1 MPKAPAVKSAEAKKL
16 SPMDKR
22 FVAEYLIDLHP
33 KRAAIAAGFSVTVA
47 HTKAYQWVSN
57 CQLKP
62 LVYEAVQLALAKREQ
77 RTAITADRVL
87 EEMWAIGTADPNEL
101 VQYRI
106 GACAHCWGDPT
117 PTVDETLEPQPHGGA
132 LKRANAVLGDLAN
145 PAKDPNPEC
154 ERCAGEGVGRAYV
167 ADTRSLSPA
176 ARKLYAGVK
185 VNRDGS
191 VEVKMHDKAAALLN
205 IGRHL
210 GMFKDKLELTHDV
223 SEEMQAWL
231 NQRS

>member
-1 MPKAPAVKSAEAKKL
+1 MPKAPGQLDAKERL
-16 SPMDKR
+16 
-22 FVAEYLIDLHP
+22 FVAEYLKDLDP
-33 KRAAIAAGFSVTVA
+33 KRAAIAAGYSPSVA
-47 HTKAYQWVSN
+47 RCHSYLWICDDRRKAD
-57 CQLKP
+57 
-62 LVYEAVQLALAKREQ
+62 VYNAVQQALAKREQ
-77 RTAITADRVL
+77 RFAITADRVL

-106 GACAHCWGDPT
+106 GACANCWGDPT
-117 PTVDETLEPQPHGGA
+117 PTVDETLEPQAHGGA

-167 ADTRSLSPA
+167 ADTRSLSPS